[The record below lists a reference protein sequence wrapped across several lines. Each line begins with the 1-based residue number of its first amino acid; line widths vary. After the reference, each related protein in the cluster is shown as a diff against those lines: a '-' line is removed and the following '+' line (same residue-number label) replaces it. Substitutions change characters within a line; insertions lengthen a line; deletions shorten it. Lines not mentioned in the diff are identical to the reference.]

1 MIRFLDRQTHCEMSS
16 AEGPGIT
23 GRSGA
28 AKPPA
33 GNSLIYRPATILDRL
48 QWSTI
53 FTVERPIEVELGSG
67 DGSFLARWAAA
78 RPDRNFLGVERLV
91 GRLKKLDRKGQRAGL
106 NNLRLIRFEAAYLL
120 RYLLPPGS
128 VSAIHIYFPDPWPK
142 RRHQAKRLVNTGFP
156 ELAQSVLI
164 PGGIVWL
171 RTDSTDYF
179 QQMQEVFA
187 AARDRF
193 APIETPSDMS
203 AITTDFERG
212 FNAQGIPTCR
222 AGYQS
227 LITR

>member
-1 MIRFLDRQTHCEMSS
+1 MSS
-16 AEGPGIT
+16 AEVPGKT
-23 GRSGA
+23 GHSGV

-33 GNSLIYRPATILDRL
+33 GSSLIYRPANILDRL
-48 QWSTI
+48 QWGSI
-53 FTVERPIEVELGSG
+53 FMVERPIEVELGSG

-120 RYLLPPGS
+120 RYLLPPNS

-142 RRHQAKRLVNTGFP
+142 RRHQAKRLVNTTFP
-156 ELAQSVLI
+156 ELAQSVLV

-187 AARDRF
+187 AASDRF
-193 APIETPSDMS
+193 APVEAPADMT

-227 LITR
+227 LSPR